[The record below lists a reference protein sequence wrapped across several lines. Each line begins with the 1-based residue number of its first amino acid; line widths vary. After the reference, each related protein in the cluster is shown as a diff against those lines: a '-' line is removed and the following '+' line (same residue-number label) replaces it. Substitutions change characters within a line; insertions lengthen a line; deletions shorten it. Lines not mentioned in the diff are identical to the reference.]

1 VGAIMERRGKSFPHT
16 YTFFGDA
23 NMENEIIKL
32 NIARRK
38 KLLK

>member
-1 VGAIMERRGKSFPHT
+1 
-16 YTFFGDA
+16 
-23 NMENEIIKL
+23 MENEIIKL